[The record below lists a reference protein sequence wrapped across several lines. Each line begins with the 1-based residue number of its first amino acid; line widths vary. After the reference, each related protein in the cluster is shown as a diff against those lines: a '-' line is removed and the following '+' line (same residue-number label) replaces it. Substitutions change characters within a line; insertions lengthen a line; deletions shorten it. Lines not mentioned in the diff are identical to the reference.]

1 MQKLVSV
8 IINCHNSEKYLE
20 ETLKS
25 VVTQTYKKWE
35 LIFYDNK
42 STDNSF
48 KIFKSFK
55 EKRFRYFKSKRFK
68 KLGEARKDALLKAR
82 GDYIAFLDA
91 DDIWK
96 KNKLKIQLNYFNNE
110 NIGFTISNSVFFNK
124 NNEKNFY
131 PDKKKF
137 NKNVFYDLIE
147 NYFISFDTV
156 IIKTSKLNELNK
168 KLNKKFNII
177 HDLDLII
184 RLSKICEMNY
194 VPQTLSKWRMRKD
207 SLSYNSFK
215 NIIKEKKK
223 FITSLSR
230 SLKNDKKF
238 LMSRKLF
245 LDTLYR
251 QEILHLISQK
261 KYMKIAKIAKKLKL
275 NIKNVLLL
283 IIIFLPFKKYIF
295 DKFFNLKY

>member
-55 EKRFRYFKSKRFK
+55 EKRFKYFKSKRFK

-168 KLNKKFNII
+168 KLDKKFNII

-215 NIIKEKKK
+215 NIIKEKK
-223 FITSLSR
+223 
-230 SLKNDKKF
+230 N
-238 LMSRKLF
+238 
-245 LDTLYR
+245 
-251 QEILHLISQK
+251 
-261 KYMKIAKIAKKLKL
+261 
-275 NIKNVLLL
+275 LLQA
-283 IIIFLPFKKYIF
+283 YHV
-295 DKFFNLKY
+295 Y

>member
-131 PDKKKF
+131 SDKKKF

-168 KLNKKFNII
+168 KLDKKFNII

-238 LMSRKLF
+238 LMSRKIF

-275 NIKNVLLL
+275 NIKNVLLM

>member
-55 EKRFRYFKSKRFK
+55 EKRFKYFKSKRFK

-137 NKNVFYDLIE
+137 NKNIFYDLIE

-168 KLNKKFNII
+168 KLDKKFNII

>member
-1 MQKLVSV
+1 M
-8 IINCHNSEKYLE
+8 
-20 ETLKS
+20 
-25 VVTQTYKKWE
+25 
-35 LIFYDNK
+35 
-42 STDNSF
+42 
-48 KIFKSFK
+48 
-55 EKRFRYFKSKRFK
+55 
-68 KLGEARKDALLKAR
+68 
-82 GDYIAFLDA
+82 
-91 DDIWK
+91 
-96 KNKLKIQLNYFNNE
+96 
-110 NIGFTISNSVFFNK
+110 
-124 NNEKNFY
+124 
-131 PDKKKF
+131 
-137 NKNVFYDLIE
+137 
-147 NYFISFDTV
+147 
-156 IIKTSKLNELNK
+156 
-168 KLNKKFNII
+168 
-177 HDLDLII
+177 DLII

>member
-8 IINCHNSEKYLE
+8 IINCHNSEKYLD
-20 ETLKS
+20 ETLRS
-25 VVTQTYKKWE
+25 VISQTYKKWE

-48 KIFKSFK
+48 NIFKSFK
-55 EKRFRYFKSKRFK
+55 ENRFKYFKSRKFK

-82 GDYIAFLDA
+82 GAYITFLDA

-96 KNKLKIQLNYFNNE
+96 KNKLKVQLKYFNNK
-110 NIGFTISNSVFFNK
+110 NIGFTTSNSVFFDEK
-124 NNEKNFY
+124 NEKNFY
-131 PDKKKF
+131 PDNKRF
-137 NKNVFYDLIE
+137 NKNIFYDLIK

-156 IIKTSKLNELNK
+156 IIKTSKLNELKK
-168 KLNKKFNII
+168 KLDKKFNII

-194 VPQTLSKWRMRKD
+194 APYALSKWRMRSD
-207 SLSYNSFK
+207 SLSYNNFK
-215 NIIKEKKK
+215 NIIKEKKL

-230 SLKNDKKF
+230 LLKNDKKF
-238 LMSRKLF
+238 LVSRKVF

-251 QEILHLISQK
+251 QEILYLISQK
-261 KYMKIAKIAKKLKL
+261 KYMKIIKIVKKLNL
-275 NIKNVLLL
+275 NIKNILL
-283 IIIFLPFKKYIF
+283 IIVIFLPFKKYLF
-295 DKFFNLKY
+295 NKFFNLKY

>member
-55 EKRFRYFKSKRFK
+55 EKRFKYFKSKRFK

-96 KNKLKIQLNYFNNE
+96 KNKLKIQLNYFNDE

-168 KLNKKFNII
+168 KLDKKFNII

-230 SLKNDKKF
+230 LLKNDKKF

>member
-96 KNKLKIQLNYFNNE
+96 KNKLNIQ
-110 NIGFTISNSVFFNK
+110 
-124 NNEKNFY
+124 
-131 PDKKKF
+131 
-137 NKNVFYDLIE
+137 
-147 NYFISFDTV
+147 
-156 IIKTSKLNELNK
+156 
-168 KLNKKFNII
+168 
-177 HDLDLII
+177 
-184 RLSKICEMNY
+184 
-194 VPQTLSKWRMRKD
+194 
-207 SLSYNSFK
+207 
-215 NIIKEKKK
+215 
-223 FITSLSR
+223 
-230 SLKNDKKF
+230 
-238 LMSRKLF
+238 
-245 LDTLYR
+245 
-251 QEILHLISQK
+251 
-261 KYMKIAKIAKKLKL
+261 
-275 NIKNVLLL
+275 
-283 IIIFLPFKKYIF
+283 
-295 DKFFNLKY
+295 

>member
-96 KNKLKIQLNYFNNE
+96 KNKLKIQLNYFNDE

-137 NKNVFYDLIE
+137 NKSVFYDLIE

-168 KLNKKFNII
+168 KLDKKFNII

-230 SLKNDKKF
+230 LLKSDKKF

-275 NIKNVLLL
+275 NIKNLLL
-283 IIIFLPFKKYIF
+283 VIIIFLPFKKYIF